1 MKLVSSDRV
10 VFLLNQ
16 INFYELRK
24 QITMQATD
32 SLPDSKNTNYDIE
45 FRMEIISQHI
55 QLVTEML
62 QITEMLIKL
71 ETALQEVLP

>member
-1 MKLVSSDRV
+1 
-10 VFLLNQ
+10 
-16 INFYELRK
+16 
-24 QITMQATD
+24 MQATD